1 MNGFS
6 KSEMELG
13 SASSKGLKFGKKIYS
28 EHVGDVGAQPKSATG
43 SLPVTGVGQPFP
55 APVTAKKG
63 RGGLVQGRRCQVEG
77 CETDLSDVKAY
88 YSRHKVC
95 GTHSKSPMV
104 IVAGHEQRFC
114 QQCSRF
120 HRLPEFDQGKRSC
133 RRRLAGHN
141 ERRRKPPPGSLLSTR
156 YGSLSSSIFENNSRS
171 GSFLVDFTA
180 YPNLTEGTW
189 PNTRTFERG
198 WNNQTTVSGKFLQSP
213 WLNCSENSTS
223 DLILQ
228 GSAGRAS
235 YSGPGI
241 PSGNCFL
248 GVSDSSGALS
258 LLSNESWGSRNQPSS
273 LGVNSLD
280 TDGGH
285 NIQPSGSHAA
295 HINHYPD
302 PQWGFKGNEG
312 SSSSHN
318 MPPNLGLGQISHHAV
333 NQYSAGTGMAQHS
346 GKQFMEL
353 VQSKGYDSSVQNVH
367 WTL

>member
-1 MNGFS
+1 
-6 KSEMELG
+6 MEAG
-13 SASSKGLKFGKKIYS
+13 SASSSSPDSPRGLKFVKKIYP
-28 EHVGDVGAQPKSATG
+28 ERVGDVRAHPKSATG

-55 APVTAKKG
+55 APLTVKKG
-63 RGGLVQGRRCQVEG
+63 RGRLVQGRRCQVEG

-95 GTHSKSPMV
+95 ATHSKSPMA
-104 IVAGHEQRFC
+104 IVAGLEQRFC
-114 QQCSRF
+114 QQCSR
-120 HRLPEFDQGKRSC
+120 
-133 RRRLAGHN
+133 
-141 ERRRKPPPGSLLSTR
+141 
-156 YGSLSSSIFENNSRS
+156 S
-171 GSFLVDFTA
+171 GCFLVDFTA
-180 YPNLTEGTW
+180 YPNLAEGTW
-189 PNTRTFERG
+189 LNTRTFERG

-213 WLNCSENSTS
+213 WLKSSENSTS
-223 DLILQ
+223 DLMLQ
-228 GSAGRAS
+228 GSAGRTS

-241 PSGNCFL
+241 PSGNCFP

-273 LGVNSLD
+273 LGVDSLD
-280 TDGGH
+280 TDGGS

-302 PQWGFKGNEG
+302 SQWGFKGNEG

-318 MPPNLGLGQISHHAV
+318 MPPNLGLGQISHHAF
-333 NQYSAGTGMAQHS
+333 NQYSAGIGMTQHS

-353 VQSKGYDSSVQNVH
+353 EQSKGYDSSVQNVN